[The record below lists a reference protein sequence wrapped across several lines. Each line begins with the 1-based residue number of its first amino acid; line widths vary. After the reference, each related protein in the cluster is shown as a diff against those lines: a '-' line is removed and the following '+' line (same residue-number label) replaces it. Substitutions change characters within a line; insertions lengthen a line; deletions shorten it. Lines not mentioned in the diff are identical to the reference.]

1 MEQDT
6 LRTDV
11 DEFIELVREKGKIS
25 IEQASKELGI
35 GQKTIESW
43 ADFLVEERILG
54 MEYKFT
60 TPYVFLNSS
69 GQSDDVTEDFET
81 KESFYEKA
89 KAKKIP
95 EHQIKVAWLKYLDK
109 NQEKIKSAFKK
120 KAKNKGLS
128 DKKIEELWQKYY
140 RNLKVD

>member
-25 IEQASKELGI
+25 IEDAAKALKI
-35 GQKTIESW
+35 DHKTIESW

-60 TPYVFLNSS
+60 TPYVFLNTGGSS
-69 GQSDDVTEDFET
+69 EDVKEDFET

-89 KAKKIP
+89 KARKIP
-95 EHQIKVAWLKYLDK
+95 DYQIKVAWLKYLDK
-109 NQEKIKSAFKK
+109 NEEKIKAAFKK
-120 KAKNKGLS
+120 KARNKGMS
-128 DKKIEELWQKYY
+128 DKKIDELWQKYY
-140 RNLKVD
+140 RSLKVD